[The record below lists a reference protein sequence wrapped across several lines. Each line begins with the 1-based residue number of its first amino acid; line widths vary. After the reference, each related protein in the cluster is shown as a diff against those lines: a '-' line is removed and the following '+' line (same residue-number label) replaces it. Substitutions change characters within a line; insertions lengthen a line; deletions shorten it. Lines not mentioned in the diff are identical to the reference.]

1 MSGPGGP
8 DAGGPGT
15 RATPGGPGT
24 RATPGRPG
32 RPDVGLY
39 ATKYAVRRLL
49 DRIPGVSRLQ
59 PNAVS
64 ISSLVPAAL
73 AALGLWQGW
82 WALVIAGILGRMAVT
97 VLDGHI
103 AEAYGK
109 KTRIG
114 PYVNR
119 VPQEIGDVLLLLAL
133 FAWAEPAWVCLVLAG
148 AWLVNV
154 LAVLPLLAGGSP
166 QWVGPGGQPD
176 RQAVILVASAIAI
189 VTPIPWTWVC
199 VLLVVLSLVTI
210 ALRIGRTT
218 RELSAAARAAAPAAP
233 PGPAAVP
240 TERG

>member
-1 MSGPGGP
+1 MSE
-8 DAGGPGT
+8 
-15 RATPGGPGT
+15 PGGPG
-24 RATPGRPG
+24 
-32 RPDVGLY
+32 RPDLGLY
-39 ATKYAVRRLL
+39 ATKYRVRRLL
-49 DRIPGVSRLQ
+49 DRIPGISRLE

-64 ISSLVPAAL
+64 ISSLIPAAL

-82 WALVIAGILGRMAVT
+82 WALVIAGILGRMALT

-119 VPQEIGDVLLLLAL
+119 VPQEMGDVLLLLAL

-176 RQAVILVASAIAI
+176 RQAVILVASAIAL
-189 VTPIPWTWVC
+189 VTPVQWTWVC
-199 VLLVVLSLVTI
+199 MLLVALSAVTV
-210 ALRIGRTT
+210 ALRITRTA
-218 RELSAAARAAAPAAP
+218 RELTAGAPA
-233 PGPAAVP
+233 GP
-240 TERG
+240 RG

>member
-1 MSGPGGP
+1 MSGTGA
-8 DAGGPGT
+8 AGGPAGS
-15 RATPGGPGT
+15 
-24 RATPGRPG
+24 G
-32 RPDVGLY
+32 RPDLGLY
-39 ATKYAVRRLL
+39 ATKYRVRRLL
-49 DRIPGVSRLQ
+49 DRIPGISRLQ

-64 ISSLVPAAL
+64 ITSLIPAAL

-82 WALVIAGILGRMAVT
+82 WALVIVGILGRMALT

-119 VPQEIGDVLLLLAL
+119 VPQEVGDVLLLLAL

-176 RQAVILVASAIAI
+176 RQAVILAASAIAL
-189 VTPIPWTWVC
+189 VTPVQWTWVSM
-199 VLLVVLSLVTI
+199 LLVALSVVTV
-210 ALRIGRTT
+210 ALRITRTA
-218 RELSAAARAAAPAAP
+218 RELTAGEPAA
-233 PGPAAVP
+233 G
-240 TERG
+240 RG

>member
-1 MSGPGGP
+1 MSGQGDPGAGGTPAAPADPGAGGTPAAQAGPGGP
-8 DAGGPGT
+8 AAPAGQ
-15 RATPGGPGT
+15 R
-24 RATPGRPG
+24 RPG
-32 RPDVGLY
+32 SPDLGLY
-39 ATKYAVRRLL
+39 TTKYAVRRLL
-49 DRIPGVSRLQ
+49 DHIPGISRLQ

-73 AALGLWQGW
+73 AAIGLWQGW
-82 WALVIAGILGRMAVT
+82 WALVIVGILGRMALT

-119 VPQEIGDVLLLLAL
+119 VPQELGDVMLLLAL

-166 QWVGPGGQPD
+166 QWVGPAGQAD
-176 RQAVILVASAIAI
+176 RQAIFLVVAAIALFTT
-189 VTPIPWTWVC
+189 VPWTWVC
-199 VLLVVLSLVTI
+199 MLLVALSVVTI
-210 ALRIGRTT
+210 ALRIWRTA
-218 RELSAAARAAAPAAP
+218 RELTVPA
-233 PGPAAVP
+233 
-240 TERG
+240 T

>member
-1 MSGPGGP
+1 VSHSDSTGKPGNASGPV
-8 DAGGPGT
+8 APG
-15 RATPGGPGT
+15 APGH
-24 RATPGRPG
+24 PGRA
-32 RPDVGLY
+32 DLGLY
-39 ATKYAVRRLL
+39 TTKYAVRRLL
-49 DRIPGVSRLQ
+49 DRIPGISRLQ

-64 ISSLVPAAL
+64 ISSLVPAGL

-82 WALVIAGILGRMAVT
+82 WALVIAGILGRMALT

-176 RQAVILVASAIAI
+176 RQAVIVVASAIAL
-189 VTPIPWTWVC
+189 VTTVPWTWVC
-199 VLLVVLSLVTI
+199 VLLVALSLVTI
-210 ALRIGRTT
+210 ALRIGRTS
-218 RELSAAARAAAPAAP
+218 RELARPTGDPAAGESVGE
-233 PGPAAVP
+233 PGPKVP
-240 TERG
+240 

>member
-1 MSGPGGP
+1 MSGTGA
-8 DAGGPGT
+8 AGGPAGS
-15 RATPGGPGT
+15 
-24 RATPGRPG
+24 G
-32 RPDVGLY
+32 RPDLGLY
-39 ATKYAVRRLL
+39 ATKYRVRRLL
-49 DRIPGVSRLQ
+49 DRIPGISRLQ

-64 ISSLVPAAL
+64 ISSLIPAAL

-82 WALVIAGILGRMAVT
+82 WALVIVGILGRMALT

-119 VPQEIGDVLLLLAL
+119 VPQEMGDVLLLLAL

-176 RQAVILVASAIAI
+176 RQAVILVASAIAL
-189 VTPIPWTWVC
+189 VTPVQWTWVSM
-199 VLLVVLSLVTI
+199 LLVALSVVTV
-210 ALRIGRTT
+210 ALRITRTA
-218 RELSAAARAAAPAAP
+218 RELTAGEPAAT
-233 PGPAAVP
+233 GS
-240 TERG
+240 

>member
-1 MSGPGGP
+1 MSRSGGS
-8 DAGGPGT
+8 
-15 RATPGGPGT
+15 
-24 RATPGRPG
+24 G
-32 RPDVGLY
+32 RPDLGLY
-39 ATKYAVRRLL
+39 TTKYAVRRLL
-49 DRIPGVSRLQ
+49 DRIPGISRLQ

-64 ISSLVPAAL
+64 ISSVVPAAL
-73 AALGLWQGW
+73 AAAGLWQGW
-82 WALVIAGILGRMAVT
+82 WALVIVGILGRMALT

-119 VPQEIGDVLLLLAL
+119 VPQEVGDVMLLLAL

-176 RQAVILVASAIAI
+176 RQVVILVASAVAI
-189 VTPIPWTWVC
+189 VTPVPWTAVC
-199 VLLVVLSLVTI
+199 ALLVALSLVTI

-218 RELSAAARAAAPAAP
+218 RELTAPTGAP
-233 PGPAAVP
+233 PATTLPPA
-240 TERG
+240 G

>member
-1 MSGPGGP
+1 MSRPGDAGGPSRPDGARGPGRPG
-8 DAGGPGT
+8 DAGGPG
-15 RATPGGPGT
+15 
-24 RATPGRPG
+24 RPDGARGAG

-39 ATKYAVRRLL
+39 TTKYAVRRLL
-49 DRIPGVSRLQ
+49 DRIPGISRLQ

-64 ISSLVPAAL
+64 ISSLIPAAL
-73 AALGLWQGW
+73 AAVGLWQGW
-82 WALVIAGILGRMAVT
+82 WALVILGILGRMALT

-119 VPQEIGDVLLLLAL
+119 VPQEIGDVMLLLAL
-133 FAWAEPAWVCLVLAG
+133 FAWAEPAWVCLALAG

-189 VTPIPWTWVC
+189 VTPVQWTWVC
-199 VLLVVLSLVTI
+199 VLLVALSGLTI

-218 RELSAAARAAAPAAP
+218 RELTAPE
-233 PGPAAVP
+233 V
-240 TERG
+240 